1 MGKIAIITY
10 LGLYSN
16 RTIHKNYVVDASNII
31 LEEKLHKKNGFE
43 RQRILEIREKGT
55 NRILWDGYE
64 DNLNIINSKGDEID
78 VYDSDYGGYSVK
90 KYLSTISS
98 YEYLSNISSY
108 ELSVDIYKLILQ
120 DM

>member
-10 LGLYSN
+10 HTLFSN
-16 RTIHKNYVVDASNII
+16 RTIIKNYVVDASNII
-31 LEEKLHKKNGFE
+31 LEEKYKKNE

-64 DNLNIINSKGDEID
+64 NHLNIINSKGDEID
-78 VYDSDYGGYSVK
+78 VYYSDYGGGGYSVK
-90 KYLSTISS
+90 K
-98 YEYLSNISSY
+98 YLSNISSY

>member
-31 LEEKLHKKNGFE
+31 LEEKYKKNG

-55 NRILWDGYE
+55 NRILWNGYE
-64 DNLNIINSKGDEID
+64 NHLNIINSKGDEID
-78 VYDSDYGGYSVK
+78 VYDYGGGGYSVK
-90 KYLSTISS
+90 KYLSNISS

>member
-10 LGLYSN
+10 QGLYDN
-16 RTIHKNYVVDASNII
+16 RTIIKNYVVDASNII
-31 LEEKLHKKNGFE
+31 LEEKQHK

-55 NRILWDGYE
+55 NRILWNGYE
-64 DNLNIINSKGDEID
+64 NNLNIINSKGDEID
-78 VYDSDYGGYSVK
+78 VYYSYYGGYSGK
-90 KYLSTISS
+90 KYLST
-98 YEYLSNISSY
+98 ISSY

>member
-10 LGLYSN
+10 QGLYDN
-16 RTIHKNYVVDASNII
+16 RTIIKNYVVDASNII

-64 DNLNIINSKGDEID
+64 NHLNIINSKGDEID
-78 VYDSDYGGYSVK
+78 VFYTYRAPGYSRSK
-90 KYLSTISS
+90 QYPWA
-98 YEYLSNISSY
+98 ISSY
-108 ELSVDIYKLILQ
+108 ELSTAIYKLILQ

>member
-10 LGLYSN
+10 QGLYSN
-16 RTIHKNYVVDASNII
+16 RTNIKNYVVDASNII
-31 LEEKLHKKNGFE
+31 LEEKLKKNGFE
-43 RQRILEIREKGT
+43 RILEIREKGT

-64 DNLNIINSKGDEID
+64 NHLNIINSKGDEID
-78 VYDSDYGGYSVK
+78 VYYSHYGGGGYSVK
-90 KYLSTISS
+90 K
-98 YEYLSNISSY
+98 YLSNISSY

>member
-10 LGLYSN
+10 LEGLYDGK
-16 RTIHKNYVVDASNII
+16 IIIQNYVVDASNII
-31 LEEKLHKKNGFE
+31 LEEKQHKKNG
-43 RQRILEIREKGT
+43 RILEIREKGT

-64 DNLNIINSKGDEID
+64 NNLNIINSKGDEID
-78 VYDSDYGGYSVK
+78 VYYSHYGYQVK
-90 KYLSTISS
+90 TKLSA
-98 YEYLSNISSY
+98 ISSY

>member
-10 LGLYSN
+10 LGLYDD
-16 RTIHKNYVVDASNII
+16 RTIIKNYVVDASNII
-31 LEEKLHKKNGFE
+31 LEEKYKKNE

-64 DNLNIINSKGDEID
+64 VKLNIINSKGDEID
-78 VYDSDYGGYSVK
+78 VYYSHYEGYSGK

>member
-10 LGLYSN
+10 QELYDK
-16 RTIHKNYVVDASNII
+16 RIIRNYVVDASNII
-31 LEEKLHKKNGFE
+31 LEEKYKKNE
-43 RQRILEIREKGT
+43 RQTILEIREKGT
-55 NRILWDGYE
+55 NRILWNGYE
-64 DNLNIINSKGDEID
+64 NHLNIINSKGDEID
-78 VYDSDYGGYSVK
+78 VYYSDYGGYSGK

-98 YEYLSNISSY
+98 YEYLSTISSY